1 VATAQETRI
10 LKEAIYPLPHS
21 SPKFLGT
28 IIQKYRLRSG
38 TTASAAFQRWIDE
51 IQIKLGATLIPALKE
66 NGMMMPD
73 EIYAEAGVPL
83 PEPII
88 QMSEFNGLIAQ
99 SQKYS
104 VPVFALTDEQLELT
118 GIVLQRTKKS
128 MGLFRDLFST
138 CADRIIQITS
148 HG

>member
-1 VATAQETRI
+1 MVPGYFSVMAIESLASVLPKWKKLANTAQETNV
-10 LKEAIYPLPHS
+10 LKEAIYPLPDS

-51 IQIKLGATLIPALKE
+51 IQNKLAAVLIPALRD

-73 EIYAEAGVPL
+73 EVYADAGIPL

-99 SQKYS
+99 
-104 VPVFALTDEQLELT
+104 
-118 GIVLQRTKKS
+118 
-128 MGLFRDLFST
+128 
-138 CADRIIQITS
+138 
-148 HG
+148 

>member
-1 VATAQETRI
+1 
-10 LKEAIYPLPHS
+10 
-21 SPKFLGT
+21 
-28 IIQKYRLRSG
+28 
-38 TTASAAFQRWIDE
+38 
-51 IQIKLGATLIPALKE
+51 
-66 NGMMMPD
+66 MMMPD